1 MSIVPTEGGGVN
13 VSVDGSSLTEVFEK
27 ATHYSTLKFTEPT
40 LKETCNV
47 YCTSVEDPHNIWVQ
61 LGNLILLMQI
71 SIPQYKYLNRICTF
85 LKCCFKPFNLLFPAE
100 YEEELGTVMGAL
112 ATYCPDAPAVYTHV
126 PG

>member
-71 SIPQYKYLNRICTF
+71 SILQYKYLNRICTF
-85 LKCCFKPFNLLFPAE
+85 LKCCFKPFNLLIAAE